1 MQEKG
6 KTKDFHS
13 KEKDRAKLTA
23 VPLAGNHMQT
33 RRSKLKHIIQGK
45 KKEISTRHKKTN
57 G

>member
-6 KTKDFHS
+6 KTKDCHS

-23 VPLAGNHMQT
+23 IPLAGNHMQT
-33 RRSKLKHIIQGK
+33 RQSKLKHISQGK
-45 KKEISTRHKKTN
+45 EKEISTRCKKKN

>member
-6 KTKDFHS
+6 KMKDFHS
-13 KEKDRAKLTA
+13 KEKYRAKLIV

-33 RRSKLKHIIQGK
+33 RRSKLKHISQGK
-45 KKEISTRHKKTN
+45 EIEISTRRKKAK

>member
-6 KTKDFHS
+6 KTKDCHS
-13 KEKDRAKLTA
+13 KEKDKAKLIV

-33 RRSKLKHIIQGK
+33 RQSKFKHISQGK
-45 KKEISTRHKKTN
+45 EKDISTWRKKTN

>member
-1 MQEKG
+1 MQETG
-6 KTKDFHS
+6 KAKYCRS

-33 RRSKLKHIIQGK
+33 SRSKLKHLSQGK
-45 KKEISTRHKKTN
+45 EKEISTWCKKTI